1 MEQNLSI
8 FIKYMTKYL
17 LGAFAVAM
25 VFVACKKQG
34 PENPP
39 LQNVS
44 GLRGRYVMYMKID
57 TFYDYSSATVYTL
70 NVTHETLTGD
80 TLYIKAG
87 TASQVIQSNPIA
99 GYDPKI
105 ALADTLIFV
114 NGDSGTR
121 NVPRGAIDFKYN
133 VSLKSYVESPIP
145 GVATHLIVIGPNEVE
160 VTTDITD
167 PDGGMSSSNG
177 SYYKKL

>member
-1 MEQNLSI
+1 
-8 FIKYMTKYL
+8 
-17 LGAFAVAM
+17 
-25 VFVACKKQG
+25 
-34 PENPP
+34 
-39 LQNVS
+39 
-44 GLRGRYVMYMKID
+44 MYMKID
-57 TFYDYSSATVYTL
+57 TFYNYSSATVYTL
-70 NVTHETLTGD
+70 DVTHETLTGD
-80 TLYIKAG
+80 TLYQKAG
-87 TASQVIQSNPIA
+87 TPSQVIQSNPIA

-133 VSLKSYVESPIP
+133 VSLKSYVEAPIP
-145 GVATHLIVIGPNEVE
+145 GVATHLMVISPNEVE